1 MRDLMAIHIAFALAL
16 IETLALAAVL
26 LVWAPRV
33 PGVRLLVLFLGGVAL
48 WIGGNELP
56 NWFGP
61 QAMPLAIAMLATSPL
76 SAAAFLHVC
85 LVICGWPTRR
95 WPWVAYAA
103 AGAGML
109 LSLQVDP
116 GRFEPVP
123 GIGWMPIPS
132 WTGWISSVV
141 WGLLAAA
148 GIGVLAKSLLRP
160 RDPAAFRQ
168 SAAVALSCGWG
179 LFCMSGHGIV
189 ALHLPFYPW
198 PLLGLP
204 LYPLILVYG
213 MLRYRVFVANAWAR
227 RALAWTMLLALGLMV
242 VPLSLLL
249 PVESR
254 WVSGA
259 AVAITCLALNGPVR
273 RVAERLVYPGATVS
287 AADLADW
294 RRALARAD
302 DLPALAATAAA
313 LLSQRVGTEIAV
325 LIDAS
330 SGGDSH
336 RHADSTGPQL
346 RCLRGRD
353 GWASSLSGW
362 DAAPPGPRHLAEFFG
377 VVLAETAA
385 QVERAQQAEQRE
397 RERQL
402 QARLAELGALAA
414 TVAHDLRNPLNIIA
428 MAVAM
433 TPTDTRREVADQV
446 ARISRLA
453 EDLLDYAK
461 PWQLKCRDFDLAARV
476 RELVRRLPEV
486 ELGDGLHA
494 PCPLH
499 ADPQRVDQALINLL
513 ANARTAASGGTTSSA
528 TSSATSSVGT
538 DATANTQAVRI
549 EIDHGSDG
557 ALQLHVCD
565 QGPGV
570 PADLRERL
578 FEPFASR
585 SPGGTGLGLAIVARI
600 MAAHG
605 GSAVLSE
612 RPPWTT
618 CFTLRFPATPASR
631 PAGSVAAIHAT
642 AKLADHLQT
651 ANHPAASLR

>member
-1 MRDLMAIHIAFALAL
+1 MAIHIAFALAL
-16 IETLALAAVL
+16 IETLALAGVL

-33 PGVRLLVLFLGGVAL
+33 PGVRLLVLFLLGVAL

-61 QAMPLAIAMLATSPL
+61 QAMPLAIVMLATSPL

-85 LVICGWPTRR
+85 LIICNGPTKR
-95 WPWVAYAA
+95 WPWIAYGAA
-103 AGAGML
+103 AAGML
-109 LSLQVDP
+109 LSLWVDP
-116 GRFEPVP
+116 GQFEPVE
-123 GIGWMPIPS
+123 GIGWMAVPS

-148 GIGVLAKSLLRP
+148 GIGVLMQSLLRP
-160 RDPAAFRQ
+160 RDAAAFRQ

-254 WVSGA
+254 WLSGA
-259 AVAITCLALNGPVR
+259 AVAATCLALNGPVR
-273 RVAERLVYPGATVS
+273 RFAERLVYPGAKVS
-287 AADLADW
+287 ASDLAAW
-294 RRALARAD
+294 RQALSAAESMPVLAR
-302 DLPALAATAAA
+302 TAADQ
-313 LLSQRVGTEIAV
+313 LSQRVGTP
-325 LIDAS
+325 IDVALVADGSAADAQLSAS
-330 SGGDSH
+330 TVPLAEPARPLLH
-336 RHADSTGPQL
+336 CARTAA
-346 RCLRGRD
+346 
-353 GWASSLSGW
+353 GWTTTLQGW
-362 DAAPPGPRHLAEFFG
+362 DAAPPGPRHVAEFFG
-377 VVLAETAA
+377 VVLAEAA
-385 QVERAQQAEQRE
+385 TQVERAQQAAQQAEQRE

-414 TVAHDLRNPLNIIA
+414 TVAHDLRNPLNIIS

-433 TPTDTRREVADQV
+433 APADTRQEVAGQV
-446 ARISRLA
+446 QRISRLA

-461 PWQLKCRDFDLAARV
+461 PWQLRRGPMDIAARL
-476 RELVRRLPEV
+476 REMLRRWPEV
-486 ELGDGLHA
+486 ELAPSLQLPCWIDADG
-494 PCPLH
+494 
-499 ADPQRVDQALINLL
+499 QRVEQALGNLL
-513 ANARTAASGGTTSSA
+513 ANARTAAGSQKVWIELESITDKESGHDKYQVA
-528 TSSATSSVGT
+528 
-538 DATANTQAVRI
+538 
-549 EIDHGSDG
+549 
-557 ALQLHVCD
+557 LHVCD
-565 QGPGV
+565 NGPGI
-570 PADLRERL
+570 PADIRDRL

-605 GSAVLSE
+605 GSVALTE

-618 CFTLRFPATPASR
+618 CFTLRFDAAAAPAST
-631 PAGSVAAIHAT
+631 SSLAA
-642 AKLADHLQT
+642 
-651 ANHPAASLR
+651 